1 MTELIEKPTDGE
13 EVVDQREVKRKNKWT
28 AIVQLAKNTSE
39 PSTRVIANINSNYV
53 NSQIHNNGNT
63 NAASIPHSAVGII
76 RVNIPTTAQSNGLG
90 VVKKEEVFTKKI
102 RASSSGGGNR
112 AVGRG
117 AR

>member
-1 MTELIEKPTDGE
+1 MTELKERTTDEE

-28 AIVQLAKNTSE
+28 AVVQLAKNASE
-39 PSTRVIANINSNYV
+39 QSTKVIANINSNYV

-63 NAASIPHSAVGII
+63 NAASIPHSAAGMI
-76 RVNIPTTAQSNGLG
+76 RINIPSSAQSNGLG